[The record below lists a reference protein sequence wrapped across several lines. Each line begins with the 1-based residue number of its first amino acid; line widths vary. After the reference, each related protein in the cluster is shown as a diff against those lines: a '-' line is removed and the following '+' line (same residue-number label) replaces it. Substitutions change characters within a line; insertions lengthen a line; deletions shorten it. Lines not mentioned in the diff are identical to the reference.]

1 DPRVKVLYVE
11 GRLQTEYRF
20 LRRDLAGDP
29 NVELATML
37 RVQADRWYAGG
48 SVNGAAFDWQQI
60 PSDPA
65 QWKKFDVIILGD
77 VDSSFLQ
84 GPAMAAIEQ
93 AVANGAGLMMT
104 GGENNFGA
112 GGYAGTPIERALP
125 VMVGDGKN
133 AQDTDK
139 FVPRLTPDGLVNPAM
154 AGLADFFGSGN
165 KAGAKPLPPLYGN
178 VIVNSAK
185 SGAQVLLT
193 HPDHL
198 GPDGKPEIVLAVERY
213 GKGRS
218 AAFTVD
224 TTYLWDLPLYG
235 MGQDSPYNRLWG
247 QLVRWLAGT
256 DVRNRQRGP
265 GVEGLL
271 NKSTYQLGENVHIRA
286 MVRDEHGDATRYA
299 QVSVKLQRVGEV
311 AQRSLSLNPVDSHI
325 GMYDLV
331 IPHPDKGDWVM
342 DLTAAKDGK
351 PLGAQRLKFT
361 VIPPDDEMLKLAANP
376 KLLSELAAAT
386 HGSSYDLAGLP
397 TLLDSLTKGIP
408 TEKQQSIPLYNFL
421 NAALTLTG
429 RDIPWPAKADLPIEG
444 LMVFALLAAEWIL
457 RRRWQLT

>member
-1 DPRVKVLYVE
+1 
-11 GRLQTEYRF
+11 
-20 LRRDLAGDP
+20 
-29 NVELATML
+29 
-37 RVQADRWYAGG
+37 
-48 SVNGAAFDWQQI
+48 
-60 PSDPA
+60 
-65 QWKKFDVIILGD
+65 
-77 VDSSFLQ
+77 
-84 GPAMAAIEQ
+84 
-93 AVANGAGLMMT
+93 
-104 GGENNFGA
+104 
-112 GGYAGTPIERALP
+112 
-125 VMVGDGKN
+125 
-133 AQDTDK
+133 
-139 FVPRLTPDGLVNPAM
+139 
-154 AGLADFFGSGN
+154 
-165 KAGAKPLPPLYGN
+165 
-178 VIVNSAK
+178 
-185 SGAQVLLT
+185 
-193 HPDHL
+193 
-198 GPDGKPEIVLAVERY
+198 
-213 GKGRS
+213 
-218 AAFTVD
+218 
-224 TTYLWDLPLYG
+224 
-235 MGQDSPYNRLWG
+235 
-247 QLVRWLAGT
+247 
-256 DVRNRQRGP
+256 
-265 GVEGLL
+265 
-271 NKSTYQLGENVHIRA
+271 